1 MVVVEFVKTG
11 NASFCLKRD
20 GALAIPAVLEGAVL
34 GECTG

>member
-1 MVVVEFVKTG
+1 MVVIEFVKTG

-20 GALAIPAVLEGAVL
+20 RGPARPAALEGAVL